1 MDVLHAAG
9 WRWCQ
14 VYRPEGDRP
23 KSLETFCG
31 VELSMKG
38 SGTRLP
44 NLIALFSPAA
54 DSHNP
59 EAVRHAWLQQLQ

>member
-1 MDVLHAAG
+1 
-9 WRWCQ
+9 
-14 VYRPEGDRP
+14 
-23 KSLETFCG
+23 
-31 VELSMKG
+31 MKG
-38 SGTRLP
+38 SGARLP

>member
-1 MDVLHAAG
+1 
-9 WRWCQ
+9 
-14 VYRPEGDRP
+14 
-23 KSLETFCG
+23 
-31 VELSMKG
+31 MKG